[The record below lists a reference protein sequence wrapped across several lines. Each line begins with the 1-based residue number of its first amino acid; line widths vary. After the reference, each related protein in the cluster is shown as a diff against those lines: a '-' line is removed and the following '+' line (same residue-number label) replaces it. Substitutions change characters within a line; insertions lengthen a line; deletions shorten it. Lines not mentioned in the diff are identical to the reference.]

1 MHTGILAALLQRRQ
15 HIVEWQLRR
24 GSTVRMGEKPAIE
37 EGCRMFRWSRNGVS
51 SGISIEEE

>member
-1 MHTGILAALLQRRQ
+1 
-15 HIVEWQLRR
+15 
-24 GSTVRMGEKPAIE
+24 MGEKPAIE